1 MALGPPA
8 SALRDSLARHR
19 DPTLT
24 SPPDPNAPIRLQL
37 PVTVV
42 LERRTVA
49 RGRWSVPSWYLSGV
63 VVGEA
68 FGESG
73 ADGTAVHGATDVPQ
87 HAWTGRTV
95 TLYRDACERYWHA
108 LIGDRPLVYAVC
120 REREAAPGIEPFV
133 VTIDYDEA
141 LAFAETDELV
151 LSTDIAPTLYR
162 YMERFVL
169 DHYRPERFVKRK
181 RKRWVD
187 GDGAAPDEASADGRG
202 APRDRGARA

>member
-1 MALGPPA
+1 M
-8 SALRDSLARHR
+8 
-19 DPTLT
+19 T
-24 SPPDPNAPIRLQL
+24 SPPDPDSPIRLRL

-49 RGRWSVPSWYLSGV
+49 RGRWSVPSWHLSGV
-63 VVGEA
+63 VVGET
-68 FGESG
+68 FGGAG
-73 ADGTAVHGATDVPQ
+73 ADGTEVHEGADTPQ

-151 LSTDIAPTLYR
+151 LSTDITPTLYR

-187 GDGAAPDEASADGRG
+187 GDAPPPGAGAASG
-202 APRDRGARA
+202 AGAGERRAGDPGAHG